1 MHGAQRSERT
11 AGRVT
16 HNSAPPPPASTT
28 DCGGLRPYASWCLL
42 LVQMGDCALRTSA
55 DFSVPRPAF
64 RQVRP
69 RLPPAAAPPTVFAYG
84 TGWTQQSR
92 TCAQPSP
99 ARTDR
104 DGWSRFQT
112 TRTHRSAAF
121 ASMGAASVS
130 RALSSDRAA
139 AAAPWP
145 GSIASVSTSGED
157 PPPTHAPS
165 SAAITASSSTG
176 SGARSSRTTGAVP
189 P

>member
-1 MHGAQRSERT
+1 MQDEGCTGRRGAR
-11 AGRVT
+11 GRRV
-16 HNSAPPPPASTT
+16 HSSAPAPLAQLTAA
-28 DCGGLRPYASWCLL
+28 GGSSPTPHGVCSWCRCVIVHLEHL
-42 LVQMGDCALRTSA
+42 PNFRCTPG
-55 DFSVPRPAF
+55 FSGSF
-64 RQVRP
+64 RVFLP
-69 RLPPAAAPPTVFAYG
+69 RLRRCSPS

-92 TCAQPSP
+92 MCAQPSP

-130 RALSSDRAA
+130 RALSSDRAV

-176 SGARSSRTTGAVP
+176 SGAPSSRTTGAVP